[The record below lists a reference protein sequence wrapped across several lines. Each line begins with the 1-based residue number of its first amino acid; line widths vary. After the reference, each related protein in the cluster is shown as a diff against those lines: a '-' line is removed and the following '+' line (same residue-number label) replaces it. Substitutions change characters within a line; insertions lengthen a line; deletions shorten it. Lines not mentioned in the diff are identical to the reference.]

1 MIRADSTSCR
11 SASSSCSVTPLSSS
25 AKREAALFTTSPAV
39 GNSAYWF
46 SVLNVVGD
54 RKRS

>member
-25 AKREAALFTTSPAV
+25 AKREAALFTTSPAM